1 MSGTFS
7 SFGSALSALRY
18 NRVAMDVA
26 SNNVANAHTV
36 GYTRRMAIAQATGAP
51 AVQALWSTWNG
62 TSGGVE
68 VGGIERM
75 VDPLLDA
82 RSRTEHSTLSYLD
95 TRAASLVRFETTI
108 GEPGENG
115 IAAAL
120 SAFKQGW
127 HDVANSPGD
136 GAAKSQLI
144 GRAQTLEAA
153 IKSQAAAVST
163 EWSDQRARMTS
174 VVDEANKLAGDLAE
188 LNGALI
194 TAKNAGTDASTLLDQ
209 RDQLALRLSQL
220 TGAVVTD
227 EQDSAFTVS
236 LNGAK
241 LVEGTSASTI
251 RVEGGDLSGTPVLRI
266 LVDVPGPSGTTPTEI
281 APNDTV
287 APATGLLG
295 ELGGVYDVMVSDLPD
310 YLGKLDAFVK
320 ELVTGVNALHGGA
333 KTSAGTTAG
342 LFFADTGTDPAA
354 YTAMGMKLLVTDP
367 SKVATAD
374 SGAGG
379 LDASVATALATADLG
394 GPTYRSLVTNF
405 GVDVSS
411 ARRLAANQQVLTAQ
425 VDASRESLSGVNI
438 DEEMVN
444 LLAAQRAY
452 EGASRVIT
460 TLDSVLDTLI
470 NRTGLTR

>member
-26 SNNVANAHTV
+26 SNNVANAHTT
-36 GYTRRMAIAQATGAP
+36 GYTRRMAVAQATGAP

-108 GEPGENG
+108 GEPGDNG

-136 GAAKSQLI
+136 EAARSQLV

-153 IKSQAAAVST
+153 IKSQAAAVGT
-163 EWSDQRARMTS
+163 EWSDQRVRLDS
-174 VVDEANKLAGDLAE
+174 VVDEANKLAADLAE

-194 TAKNAGTDASTLLDQ
+194 TADNAGTDASTLLDQ
-209 RDQLALRLSQL
+209 RDQLALRLAEL
-220 TGAVVTD
+220 TGAEVRPRKDSPAFDVV
-227 EQDSAFTVS
+227 
-236 LNGAK
+236 LNGAS
-241 LVEGTSASTI
+241 LVDGGTASMI
-251 RVEGGDLSGTPVLRI
+251 RVEGGSLAGTPALQVFVDTATGPVEVATAPLRGQLGGI
-266 LVDVPGPSGTTPTEI
+266 HGLLVD
-281 APNDTV
+281 
-287 APATGLLG
+287 
-295 ELGGVYDVMVSDLPD
+295 DLPD
-310 YLGKLDAFVK
+310 YLARLDAFTA
-320 ELVTGVNALHGGA
+320 ELVAGVNDVHQQGFDLDGNAGGA
-333 KTSAGTTAG
+333 FFDPAGATAATVSLSLTDPRKVAAADTAGT
-342 LFFADTGTDPAA
+342 
-354 YTAMGMKLLVTDP
+354 
-367 SKVATAD
+367 
-374 SGAGG
+374 
-379 LDASVATALATADLG
+379 LDGSVAMRMASEELG
-394 GPTYRSLVTNF
+394 GSTYRSLVTDF
-405 GVDVSS
+405 GVKVAS
-411 ARRLAANQQVLTAQ
+411 ARRLAENQGVLTAQ